1 MPHAVEDDDAP
12 AIPPYIP
19 ICAPTRTGAPS
30 IAAATAA
37 AATAA
42 ATASGIVYAA
52 PTDEELV
59 VNQN

>member
-12 AIPPYIP
+12 AIPPYTP
-19 ICAPTRTGAPS
+19 ICTPARTGAPP

-37 AATAA
+37 SASAS
-42 ATASGIVYAA
+42 ASGIVYAA

>member
-12 AIPPYIP
+12 AIPPYTP
-19 ICAPTRTGAPS
+19 ICTPARTGAPP

-37 AATAA
+37 SAASAS
-42 ATASGIVYAA
+42 ASGIVYAA

>member
-12 AIPPYIP
+12 AIPPYTP
-19 ICAPTRTGAPS
+19 ICMPARTGAPP

-37 AATAA
+37 SASAS
-42 ATASGIVYAA
+42 ASGIVYAA

>member
-37 AATAA
+37 AATA
-42 ATASGIVYAA
+42 SGIVYAA

>member
-1 MPHAVEDDDAP
+1 MPHAVEGDDAP
-12 AIPPYIP
+12 VIPPCIP
-19 ICAPTRTGAPS
+19 IYAPTRTGAPS

-37 AATAA
+37 AS
-42 ATASGIVYAA
+42 ASGMVYPA

>member
-19 ICAPTRTGAPS
+19 IYAPTRTGAPS
-30 IAAATAA
+30 IAAAA
-37 AATAA
+37 
-42 ATASGIVYAA
+42 ASGMVYPA
-52 PTDEELV
+52 PTDEELL

>member
-12 AIPPYIP
+12 AIPPYTP
-19 ICAPTRTGAPS
+19 ICTPARTGAPP

-37 AATAA
+37 SAS
-42 ATASGIVYAA
+42 ASGIVYAA